1 MSSSQEAEQPQSPV
15 SAVLDWGN
23 VSNTAE
29 QSVSSMFTPQHN
41 QSAASFFEDLGNS
54 SSIQQPESFFT
65 SPSTTAASEAN
76 TYFDAPVSSSTIP
89 PTQSSSQDELSDL
102 KQQLVGYQQEH
113 ENLTNQLHLKENE
126 SLQMTQEL
134 ELIKADLTSK
144 CTELTNQ
151 LQLKENKSLQMAQE
165 LEHVK
170 ADLTSKCSELQSLQ
184 SLNQESAQNLQLQM
198 IRNEDLM
205 AQLQTIE
212 KTKEELLQKQ
222 SEQEGQIQDLLNRVD
237 HLPSQEIPVSEIQ
250 STSDE
255 KPPTINPDS
264 SNDPSSFFNQNVSSP
279 TFPQNVESV
288 DQSAAASFFSSP
300 QDTSQ
305 HFQESDASSY
315 FNSSAQQS
323 EQLQSPVASYFGSE
337 TPAVEPLA
345 AEIQPEA
352 PQQQPEAVQQQPAA
366 SPEQQLPA
374 VDELSQEQMTAN
386 LNWYQ
391 TELAGYQQACADWQ
405 VWGDEKTREIHE
417 LNEHLSYQT
426 EAFRIKAAEN
436 EKLTNQLK
444 EKEEE
449 DLKKESGK
457 KNDE

>member
-1 MSSSQEAEQPQSPV
+1 
-15 SAVLDWGN
+15 
-23 VSNTAE
+23 
-29 QSVSSMFTPQHN
+29 
-41 QSAASFFEDLGNS
+41 
-54 SSIQQPESFFT
+54 
-65 SPSTTAASEAN
+65 
-76 TYFDAPVSSSTIP
+76 
-89 PTQSSSQDELSDL
+89 
-102 KQQLVGYQQEH
+102 
-113 ENLTNQLHLKENE
+113 
-126 SLQMTQEL
+126 
-134 ELIKADLTSK
+134 
-144 CTELTNQ
+144 
-151 LQLKENKSLQMAQE
+151 MAQE

-205 AQLQTIE
+205 TQLQTIE
-212 KTKEELLQKQ
+212 KTKEELLLKQ

-255 KPPTINPDS
+255 KPSTINPDS
-264 SNDPSSFFNQNVSSP
+264 SNDPSSLFNQNVSSP

-288 DQSAAASFFSSP
+288 QQSAAASFFSSP

-305 HFQESDASSY
+305 HFQESDAASY

-352 PQQQPEAVQQQPAA
+352 SQQQPEAVQQQPAA

-436 EKLTNQLK
+436 EKLINQLK

-449 DLKKESGK
+449 DLKKDSGK
-457 KNDE
+457 KNDEQNQIKMKELEIADLKESVERLESEKQELDGEIMEMRGTIAELRSINDNVETYKDDSVQLFDTRTKLEEVEKERERLSNT